1 MKKHLPEATASFW
14 LETGQTNSY
23 PALLENLKVDVAVV
37 GGGIAGILTA
47 HHLAEDGKNVALFE
61 ARELLHGTTGYTT
74 AKLSAQHQLIYHQL
88 LKRYGKE
95 RAKLFYQA
103 NMEGIDYIRE
113 VAGDLGIDCGF
124 RERDA
129 YVYTEHADKKESF
142 EKEAGAYEQL
152 NISGAYV
159 DELPLDLPVA
169 AGVKMTQQAEF
180 QPVTFLHGVL
190 EKNPKLQAA
199 VYEQTLVKE
208 LKENEDETLELTTEK
223 GYTIHCNQAV
233 FATHFPTFE
242 IDRHYED
249 NTDPEISYALAYEAE
264 DISIHGM
271 YISADDPKKTFRKMT
286 YNEKEYLL
294 VGGQS
299 HRLGDD
305 SSEQSRYEEID
316 RFAKKVFGVEDPI
329 YRWSSHDMITQDRV
343 PFIGQLDPNY
353 SQVYTQTGF
362 SKWGLADAATGAKV
376 LTDLINGHAN
386 KYRDMYH
393 PHRDIPELPEEKASS
408 SDKNDTIDKLIYK
421 ANPEDLALGEATI
434 VDEGE
439 ENEFGVYKDTIG
451 ELHYLDLSCT
461 HVGCGVKWNTG
472 DKTWDCPC
480 HGSRFSATGRV
491 IEGPA
496 MEDLA
501 VKENE

>member
-1 MKKHLPEATASFW
+1 MKNHLPETTASFW

-23 PALLENLKVDVAVV
+23 PALLENLKVDIAVV
-37 GGGIAGILTA
+37 GGGIAGVLTA
-47 HHLAEDGKNVALFE
+47 HALAEDGKDVALFE

-74 AKLSAQHQLIYHQL
+74 AKLSAQHQLVYHQL

-113 VAGDLGIDCGF
+113 IADDLDIDCGF

-129 YVYTEHADKKESF
+129 YVYTEHADKKELF

-152 NISGAYV
+152 NISGEYV
-159 DELPLDLPVA
+159 DELPLDLSVA

-190 EKNPKLQAA
+190 EKNPKLQNA

-223 GYTIHCNQAV
+223 GYTIQCNQAI

-249 NTDPEISYALAYEAE
+249 NMDPEISYALAYEAE
-264 DISIHGM
+264 DVSIHGM

-286 YNEKEYLL
+286 YNEQEYLL

-316 RFAKKVFGVEDPI
+316 QFAKKVFGVNDPI
-329 YRWSSHDMITQDRV
+329 YRWSSHDMITKDRV

-376 LTDLINGHAN
+376 LTDLINGRAN

-393 PHRDIPELPEEKASS
+393 PHRDVPKLPEEEASS
-408 SDKNDTIDKLIYK
+408 SDKNDTIEKLIYK
-421 ANPEDLALGEATI
+421 ESPEDLAPGEATI

-439 ENEFGVYKDTIG
+439 ENEFGVYKDTTG
-451 ELHYLDLSCT
+451 ELHYLDLACT

-501 VKENE
+501 IKNE